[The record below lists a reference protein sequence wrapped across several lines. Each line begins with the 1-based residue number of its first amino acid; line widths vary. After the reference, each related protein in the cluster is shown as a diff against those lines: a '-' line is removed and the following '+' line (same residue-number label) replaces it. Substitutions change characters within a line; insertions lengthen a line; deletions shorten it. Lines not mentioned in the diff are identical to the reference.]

1 MPLFAN
7 GEIVGDFI
15 FMCAILLLVGIVYV
29 IANLPYWIGAMG
41 GSLGLWSWMPSSAQY
56 ERVEA
61 AMAFLES
68 HAADLSTQGREELR
82 QAGFAVHRSE
92 EEKGFRAQWELDESA
107 NHCIKAALGCSP
119 ELIAEVYRLLG
130 VTQPGR

>member
-15 FMCAILLLVGIVYV
+15 FLCAFLLLVGIVYV
-29 IANLPYWIGAMG
+29 LASLPYWIGAMG

-68 HAADLSTQGREELR
+68 HAADLSTQGREELK

-92 EEKGFRAQWELDESA
+92 AARGFRAQWELADSV
-107 NHCIKAALGCSP
+107 NHCTNAVLGCSP
-119 ELIAEVYRLLG
+119 ELAAELYRILG